1 MCEHAHA
8 CPEPCDCGLSVSPTL
23 QTVTLSVSFWRI
35 PRDLWH
41 CQPFKHFVTVAH
53 LSVQSGRRKLTSM
66 PQAPGSF
73 EDSFE
78 SSLFDNERSERIFVK
93 DVRRPRCPDRRLKPT
108 DSVSAAM
115 SFIPINFVISKLSC
129 YVHLVRQVSLAT
141 PNIPTLSGD
150 SH

>member
-1 MCEHAHA
+1 MCKHASSRVLAASTCLADSSH
-8 CPEPCDCGLSVSPTL
+8 CGPVSL
-23 QTVTLSVSFWRI
+23 WKEL
-35 PRDLWH
+35 RDLWH
-41 CQPFKHFVTVAH
+41 FQLFKHFVTVDH
-53 LSVQSGRRKLTSM
+53 LTVRSGRRKLTSM

-78 SSLFDNERSERIFVK
+78 SSLFDNERSERIIMK

-115 SFIPINFVISKLSC
+115 SFIPITFVIRKLSC
-129 YVHLVRQVSLAT
+129 YVHLVRQVSLTT
-141 PNIPTLSGD
+141 PSIPTLSGD